1 MEDVLK
7 KTILSLDVG
16 EKRVGVALC
25 PSGTLAIEPLRA
37 LKRGGGEAE
46 RVVLELIVTHAVDLV
61 VAGLPLDARDQLT
74 EQCENVQ
81 RFCRRVQKRSGVEVE
96 YQDEYLSSEEAKEY
110 LGLSGREAREK
121 RSSGEID
128 SISAMIILRR
138 FLRRLEG

>member
-25 PSGTLAIEPLRA
+25 PGGTLAIEPLRA

-46 RVVLELIVTHAVDLV
+46 RVVLDLITTHKVDLL

-74 EQCENVQ
+74 EQCENVE
-81 RFCRRVQKRSGVEVE
+81 RFCRRVQRRSGIEVE
-96 YQDEYLSSEEAKEY
+96 YVDEYLSSEEAKEY